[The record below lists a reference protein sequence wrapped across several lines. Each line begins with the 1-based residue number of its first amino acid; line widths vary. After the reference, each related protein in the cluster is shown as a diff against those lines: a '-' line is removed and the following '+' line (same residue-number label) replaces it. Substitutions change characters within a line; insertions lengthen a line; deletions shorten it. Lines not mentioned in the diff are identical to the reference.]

1 MDKEK
6 QSPLAKAVFCAIN
19 GIGADVSDDM
29 KYCVIINVGSVPLQ
43 KDDRAQVFVSNS
55 QFQSTIRLSRFTESG
70 LDDHSF
76 AAVVADAI
84 KPHILMGRVTDLSLF
99 CEGCFSMRVD
109 PEVLDDIDKHFP
121 SERLMFM
128 SFDQRIAMENVMQ
141 SYKQKSSVTDFSTER
156 PYLDA

>member
-1 MDKEK
+1 MDKEE
-6 QSPLAKAVFCAIN
+6 QSPLGKAVSRAIN
-19 GIGADVSDDM
+19 GIGANVSDDM
-29 KYCVIINVGSVPLQ
+29 KYCVVVNVGSVPLQ

-55 QFQSTIRLSRFTESG
+55 QLQSTIRLSRFTESG

-84 KPHILMGRVTDLSLF
+84 QPHILMGRVTDLSLF
-99 CEGCFSMRVD
+99 CEGCFSMRVA
-109 PEVLDDIDKHFP
+109 PEVLEDVNKHFP

-128 SFDQRIAMENVMQ
+128 SFDNRKDMGNVMQ
-141 SYKQKSSVTDFSTER
+141 SYKQKSSFPNFSKER